1 MRKKF
6 RTQFKQI
13 KFNSIFLILILISL
27 PVLAE
32 SNTLVLLDENGVI
45 IQGYDPVAYF
55 ADNKAVKGDSKY
67 QSTYEGAIYYFASSE
82 NKAAFDNNPE
92 KYKPQFGGYC
102 AMAVR
107 KGELEEIDANNFV
120 IQDGRLLMQ
129 RNEKAHKMFLTNPE
143 ENLKIADENWPKL
156 VEKHGI

>member
-1 MRKKF
+1 MGKKF

-32 SNTLVLLDENGVI
+32 SKTLVLLDENGVI

-55 ADNKAVKGDSKY
+55 ADNKAVKGDPKY

-107 KGELEEIDANNFV
+107 KGELEGIDANNFV

-129 RNEKAHKMFLTNPE
+129 RNEKAHKMFLMNPE
-143 ENLKIADENWPKL
+143 PNLKIADENWPQL
-156 VEKHGI
+156 VEKHGK